1 MAINLTTKYSAQI
14 EKAYTHDSYLKS
26 HCKANVEMIGA
37 KSCRVY
43 MLNTVPVVDYTRSG
57 TSRYGEAKDV
67 QDTVVEYTMT
77 QDKSFNGVVD
87 KGDASEQAISNKSGQ
102 WLRQQIAERCVPTG
116 DKYGFSQLA
125 KYGHVSGVTA
135 EPAKDTIVT
144 MAYDA
149 ATYMD

>member
-87 KGDASEQAISNKSGQ
+87 N
-102 WLRQQIAERCVPTG
+102 L
-116 DKYGFSQLA
+116 L
-125 KYGHVSGVTA
+125 
-135 EPAKDTIVT
+135 
-144 MAYDA
+144 
-149 ATYMD
+149 

>member
-1 MAINLTTKYSAQI
+1 MAINLTTKYSEQI

-87 KGDASEQAISNKSGQ
+87 KELSLQPAVSRLPPLSPAPLSQAAHQCPLPQKGNPII
-102 WLRQQIAERCVPTG
+102 R
-116 DKYGFSQLA
+116 
-125 KYGHVSGVTA
+125 
-135 EPAKDTIVT
+135 
-144 MAYDA
+144 
-149 ATYMD
+149 